1 MKNTDKQ
8 NQVLKEA
15 SGGHVKA
22 ASAEKNKS
30 LRYNTRYITIT
41 AMLSAVSYVLMFFD
55 FSVPFMPSFIKMD
68 LSDLPEL
75 LGAFSMGPACGVLVC
90 LVKNLLHLFQTS
102 TGGVGELSNFLLGT
116 AFVLPA
122 GLIYKHKKTKRTAL
136 IGGITGAVVMGL
148 FSIASN
154 YFLVYPVYYNFLPKD
169 TVLAAYQAILPGV
182 KSILQCLVCFNAPFT
197 MIKGFFSVAIAMFIY
212 KPLSPILKG
221 RDS

>member
-1 MKNTDKQ
+1 MTNTT
-8 NQVLKEA
+8 NHGRTAETNNA
-15 SGGHVKA
+15 KA
-22 ASAEKNKS
+22 ATAPKQKS
-30 LRYNTRYITIT
+30 LRYSTRYLTIT
-41 AMLSAVSYVLMFFD
+41 AMLSAVSYILMFFD

-75 LGAFSMGPACGVLVC
+75 IGTFAMGPVCGVLVC
-90 LVKNLLHLFQTS
+90 LIKNLLHLFQTS

-122 GLIYKHKKTKRTAL
+122 GLIYKHKKTKTMAL
-136 IGGITGAVVMGL
+136 VGGIAGAVIMGL

-169 TVLAAYQAILPGV
+169 TVLAAYQAILPGM
-182 KSILQCLVCFNAPFT
+182 KSILQCLICFNAPFT

-221 RDS
+221 REE